1 MPIPSMDQTG
11 KVIVVTGARRGLGR
25 QFALTFA
32 EAGAD
37 AAISDMEAGD
47 GLLEQTADEI
57 RALGRRAITVQTD
70 VTSKAQVDE
79 MVARVLDDFGRIDI
93 LINNAGIAHSANI
106 LDISEEEWDLMM
118 GTHMKGNLF
127 CTQAVSKTMIEQ
139 GSARDRQP
147 RLNRSEDEG
156 RQSVRH
162 RQEGHRPDELRDSE
176 SF

>member
-57 RALGRRAITVQTD
+57 RALGRRAITV
-70 VTSKAQVDE
+70 
-79 MVARVLDDFGRIDI
+79 
-93 LINNAGIAHSANI
+93 
-106 LDISEEEWDLMM
+106 
-118 GTHMKGNLF
+118 
-127 CTQAVSKTMIEQ
+127 
-139 GSARDRQP
+139 
-147 RLNRSEDEG
+147 
-156 RQSVRH
+156 
-162 RQEGHRPDELRDSE
+162 
-176 SF
+176 